1 MLMLNYYFQIS
12 SQKVVEFALLCRSCD
27 KTLTNI
33 LELEERLS
41 HMKEKVKSFISSFK
55 SLIQES
61 RERTATAK
69 RTVPSSLCNA
79 SSPKRICLDPT
90 QQNTFQSSSP
100 AVKVV
105 ALDRIYYLY
114 FIFCYVSFCI
124 YICRNTLYRLK

>member
-1 MLMLNYYFQIS
+1 M
-12 SQKVVEFALLCRSCD
+12 VEFALLCRSCD

-41 HMKEKVKSFISSFK
+41 HMKENVKSFISSFK

-79 SSPKRICLDPT
+79 SYPT